1 MARQRA
7 AAEPEAANEAE
18 LVHLIGGLRQRSSEL
33 ASLGTQQ
40 STCAAAELAKDDP
53 QRAA

>member
-7 AAEPEAANEAE
+7 DEPEAANEAE
-18 LVHLIGGLRQRSSEL
+18 LVHLIAGLRQRSSEL
-33 ASLGTQQ
+33 ASLGNQQ
-40 STCAAAELAKDDP
+40 STSAAPEPATNDP